1 MAIKTQSRSI
11 VTTVDPLS
19 LHYGISILSG
29 NSVQTYNNDTKE
41 YEPDRNL
48 VPLIV
53 MPYVEAYDPEGVQNG
68 AQTLTGVEWYDGAPA
83 ADYSNRI
90 TADGNYETGTG
101 TSGFPTG
108 ALKVKKNIPADKPMQ
123 LFCVTNFDDKRTGR
137 TVKLEMCIKLYTT
150 VYESKNYKVT
160 LDCPASWKINPL
172 DETTWK
178 HTITAQLYCGS
189 TAVDDAHVA
198 YWWKVKEDGDDE
210 WRDITTD
217 DENTW
222 LTCKSGGVTVRTLT
236 FDARKIK
243 SVSFKVTAA
252 YYEGSRPATATDA
265 SITDET
271 TVDVSMPPSLTV
283 EQIQT
288 KGARM
293 SYDFSTE
300 VGFKVLI
307 RTNRSTVTDEQTS
320 SLFKI
325 QWKGQSTGGSA
336 VSLGTGREI
345 SFVPKSKGFDPSKTL
360 KVWAEVSMYA
370 YSTVKAGTGGAE
382 PTFTPVYE

>member
-83 ADYSNRI
+83 SDYSNRI

-178 HTITAQLYCGS
+178 HTITAQLYSGS

-210 WRDITTD
+210 WRDVTTD

-243 SVSFKVTAA
+243 SASFKVTAA

>member
-68 AQTLTGVEWYDGAPA
+68 AQTLTGVEWYDGVPA

-178 HTITAQLYCGS
+178 HTITAQLYSGS

-243 SVSFKVTAA
+243 SASFKVTAA

>member
-68 AQTLTGVEWYDGAPA
+68 TQILTGVEWYDGAPA

-178 HTITAQLYCGS
+178 HTITAQLYSGS

-210 WRDITTD
+210 WRDVTTD

-243 SVSFKVTAA
+243 SASFKVTAA

-271 TVDVSMPPSLTV
+271 TVDVSMPPSLTI